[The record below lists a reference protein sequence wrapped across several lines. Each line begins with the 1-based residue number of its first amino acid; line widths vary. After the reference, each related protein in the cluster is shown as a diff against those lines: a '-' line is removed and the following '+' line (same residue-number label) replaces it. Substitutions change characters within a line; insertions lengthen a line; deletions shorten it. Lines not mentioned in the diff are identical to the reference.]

1 MNTVRLRAL
10 LAILPLLLLACSNQ
24 PNEEIMQGAS
34 PVQLRSYQ
42 TRVFDSSEKLPM
54 LRSVIATLQDLGFI
68 IDEANADLGTVTGT
82 RASGSRIR
90 ITVAV
95 RPRGDS
101 QLSVRASAYIDLNP
115 IEGPEPYQDF
125 FNALEKAVFLTAHQ
139 VD

>member
-10 LAILPLLLLACSNQ
+10 LAILPLLLPACSNQ
-24 PNEEIMQGAS
+24 PNKEIMQGAS

-68 IDEANADLGTVTGT
+68 IDETNADLGTVTGT

-101 QLSVRASAYIDLNP
+101 QLSVRASASIDLHP
-115 IEGPEPYQDF
+115 IEDPEPYQDF
-125 FNALEKAVFLTAHQ
+125 FNALEKAVFLTAQQ

>member
-101 QLSVRASAYIDLNP
+101 QLWVRASAYIDLHP
-115 IEGPEPYQDF
+115 IEDPEPYQDF
-125 FNALEKAVFLTAHQ
+125 FNALEKAVFLTAQQ

>member
-115 IEGPEPYQDF
+115 IEDPEPYQDF
-125 FNALEKAVFLTAHQ
+125 FNALEKAVFLTAQQ

>member
-1 MNTVRLRAL
+1 MNTVRRWAL
-10 LAILPLLLLACSNQ
+10 LTILPLLLPACSNQ

-34 PVQLRSYQ
+34 AVQLRAYQ
-42 TRVFDSSEKLPM
+42 TRVFDSSEKLSM

-68 IDEANADLGTVTGT
+68 IDEANADLGTVTAT

-101 QLSVRASAYIDLNP
+101 QLAVRASAYLDLHP
-115 IEGPEPYQDF
+115 IEDPEPYQDF
-125 FNALEKAVFLTAHQ
+125 FNALEKAVFLTAQQ